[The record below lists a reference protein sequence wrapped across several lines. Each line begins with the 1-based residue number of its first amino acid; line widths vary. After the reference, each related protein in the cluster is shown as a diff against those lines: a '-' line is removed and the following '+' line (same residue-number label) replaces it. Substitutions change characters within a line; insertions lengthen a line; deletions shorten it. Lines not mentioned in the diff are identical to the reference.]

1 MTTSS
6 GHTQAIRVKKVLGA
20 AVKDSAGDKIG
31 HIEDVVLDKTTN
43 NIMFAVVGFGGVAG
57 IGEKFH
63 PIPWSS
69 LDYDKSEDA
78 YVVALTK
85 EQLKQA
91 PADTIEQLTASDGQT
106 YRDRSYSYYG
116 ATPYWS

>member
-1 MTTSS
+1 MTTGA
-6 GHTQAIRVKKVLGA
+6 GHTQAIRVKKVLGT

-31 HIEDVVLDKTTN
+31 RIEDVVLDKLTN

-57 IGEKFH
+57 MGEKFH
-63 PIPWSS
+63 PIPWAS

-78 YVVALTK
+78 YVVGMTK

-91 PADTIEQLTASDGQT
+91 PADTIEQLTAADGQT

>member
-1 MTTSS
+1 MPTTT
-6 GHTQAIRVKKVLGA
+6 GHTQAIRAKKVLGA
-20 AVKDSAGDKIG
+20 DVKDSSGEKIG
-31 HIEDVVLDKTTN
+31 RIEDVVLDKLTN

-57 IGEKFH
+57 LGEKFH

-69 LDYDKSEDA
+69 LDYDKAENA
-78 YVVALTK
+78 YVVGLTK

-91 PADTIEQLTASDGQT
+91 PADTIDELTVADGRI